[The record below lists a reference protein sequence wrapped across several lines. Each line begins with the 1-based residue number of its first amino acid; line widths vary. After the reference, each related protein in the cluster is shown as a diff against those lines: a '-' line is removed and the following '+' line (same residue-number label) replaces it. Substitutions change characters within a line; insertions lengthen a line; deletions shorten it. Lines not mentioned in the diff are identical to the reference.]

1 MWGGG
6 GCGPDSLPS
15 RPQEHYMASLMPL
28 QKGIVPWKVWSQ
40 GGLGVLSQGQGCAWE
55 VPRGDS

>member
-1 MWGGG
+1 
-6 GCGPDSLPS
+6 
-15 RPQEHYMASLMPL
+15 MASLMPL

-55 VPRGDS
+55 VPPGDS